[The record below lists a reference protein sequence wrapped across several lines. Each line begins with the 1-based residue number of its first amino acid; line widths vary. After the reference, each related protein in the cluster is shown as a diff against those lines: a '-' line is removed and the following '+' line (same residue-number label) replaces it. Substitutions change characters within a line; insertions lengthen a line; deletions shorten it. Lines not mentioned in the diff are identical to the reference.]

1 MKELSKVIK
10 KVLKEQSEMYVFSSP
25 SGGALLI
32 PKSSQPTNVKYIDM
46 SSIRSN
52 TNDENFLY
60 DKWGN
65 WGREGG
71 TPKDVCKNY
80 HKDQDLLECLQM
92 GYVSYTNRMKS
103 GSVTGFS
110 AIDPLTMK
118 RQTYTSCYNTST
130 KQKVGSTLSDFD
142 KWTFDGYYP
151 QTRGLDCLGNKWGSN
166 VTSKSTEKGPENF
179 TNQRLK
185 INLLMTKS
193 S

>member
-103 GSVTGFS
+103 GSVTGLVQ
-110 AIDPLTMK
+110 LTH
-118 RQTYTSCYNTST
+118 
-130 KQKVGSTLSDFD
+130 
-142 KWTFDGYYP
+142 
-151 QTRGLDCLGNKWGSN
+151 
-166 VTSKSTEKGPENF
+166 
-179 TNQRLK
+179 
-185 INLLMTKS
+185 
-193 S
+193 

>member
-1 MKELSKVIK
+1 MESLSNVIK

-32 PKSSQPTNVKYIDM
+32 PKNLQPTNVSYIDLTA
-46 SSIRSN
+46 IRNN

-65 WGREGG
+65 WGRQGY
-71 TPKDVCKNY
+71 TPKDVCKGY

-92 GYVSYTNRMKS
+92 GYVEYTKKMKS

-110 AIDPLTMK
+110 AIDPISLK
-118 RQTYTSCYNTST
+118 RKKYTSCYTTTS
-130 KQKVGSTLSDFD
+130 KGKVGTVLNDFD
-142 KWTFDGYYP
+142 NWSFDGYYS
-151 QTRGLDCLGNKWGSN
+151 QTQGTDCYGAKWGQS
-166 VTSKSTEKGPENF
+166 VTSQSKQKGSDNLEN
-179 TNQRLK
+179 QKLK